1 MLHNTLCSREKT
13 QLPLRDYG
21 REAEFRLEWLAIV
34 RREIRSV
41 MTRLQNA
48 KNQLIEAL
56 AALESAASHATK
68 VSKET
73 NAVASPSQMGAQ
85 TVVGTDLSTL
95 VDEVSI
101 IEAKL
106 SQAMTMIATVE
117 SGAFR
122 PRTVND
128 GDTQ

>member
-1 MLHNTLCSREKT
+1 
-13 QLPLRDYG
+13 
-21 REAEFRLEWLAIV
+21 
-34 RREIRSV
+34 

-56 AALESAASHATK
+56 AALESAASQATTRIR
-68 VSKET
+68 E
-73 NAVASPSQMGAQ
+73 ASALPDPSQMGAQ
-85 TVVGTDLSTL
+85 TPAGADLSAL

-106 SQAMTMIATVE
+106 SQAMTMIASVD
-117 SGAFR
+117 SGAVR
-122 PRTVND
+122 PGTVND